1 MLYLGKDPNSL
12 TFYIELINTR
22 HRNLLLMIFCF
33 GNVMYC
39 AHCVMVHMR
48 AQKVRKSVS
57 IMWQSKKKKK
67 QLANESQMINQYKK
81 LWRLQVCK
89 LENCSELAEVCI
101 LLNAFFWFMKTNG
114 LQYVLLSGNVL
125 CSTQQLSE
133 CLTVLKFNFL
143 H

>member
-1 MLYLGKDPNSL
+1 MPKALSSVIPGKGSKQSDILYWTNQYTAPQPLIDDILFGK
-12 TFYIELINTR
+12 
-22 HRNLLLMIFCF
+22 C
-33 GNVMYC
+33 NVLCTLCYGAYAC
-39 AHCVMVHMR
+39 SESEKA
-48 AQKVRKSVS
+48 
-57 IMWQSKKKKK
+57 KKKKK